1 MWVHYAEP
9 ETKAQSKPGNNWFL
23 PPKKFKLFP
32 FAGKVM
38 LVAFCNSRGIKLAHF
53 MPKGKT
59 MNATYS
65 LEVIL
70 KKTQRK
76 TKNVASQDSPEKCP
90 SFA

>member
-1 MWVHYAEP
+1 MLNL
-9 ETKAQSKPGNNWFL
+9 KQKLSQSTGNNWFL

-38 LVAFCNSRGIKLAHF
+38 LVAFCNSRGIKLAYF
-53 MPKGKT
+53 MPKGQT

-76 TKNVASQDSPEKCP
+76 TKNVASQASPEKCP
-90 SFA
+90 FFA